1 MGEHRTEKTVE
12 TDLQS
17 RSVDHDLAA
26 EVSVMTVAR
35 EESDRRFADKIRAD
49 FRNARGEHG
58 VEEPE
63 QLATLDSDPAKQALK
78 KAAAYRRL
86 LMMTLRLLSAAERR
100 AKYRRDQDS

>member
-1 MGEHRTEKTVE
+1 MKVR
-12 TDLQS
+12 
-17 RSVDHDLAA
+17 RSVPDLR
-26 EVSVMTVAR
+26 VSEIAWESTPEQR

-58 VEEPE
+58 VDEPE